1 MPDEFAAKLS
11 SFIKKTTSLNS
22 NNSLSVYMNGDTSR
36 FDFSLIVIWLIAI
49 LTIILGALWTKHE
62 FYLTLTKQSDSLDT
76 NKIESNEN
84 LVNNNSSA
92 NQTLNESNRNES
104 TKETKKLSSAKKN
117 DENDQK
123 QLSTITISYLSIFVL
138 LLFVVGILLMLY
150 FFYNVMS
157 K

>member
-104 TKETKKLSSAKKN
+104 TKETIKLSSAKKN

>member
-1 MPDEFAAKLS
+1 
-11 SFIKKTTSLNS
+11 
-22 NNSLSVYMNGDTSR
+22 MNGDTSR

>member
-62 FYLTLTKQSDSLDT
+62 FYLTMTKQSDSSDT

-84 LVNNNSSA
+84 LVSNNSSA

-104 TKETKKLSSAKKN
+104 TKETKKLSSVKKN

>member
-36 FDFSLIVIWLIAI
+36 FDFSLIVIWLVAI